1 MVNNAANQ
9 PNIETCLFDM
19 ADPRNAGRPPPIPSA
34 RRNLI
39 SAAASVAAARAAPID
54 FWDDEAP
61 QIGPLTQPS
70 RKIFNPVL
78 GYEMDEQEHSEWM
91 REEEDAKLTERASE
105 REREA
110 RRDEMQYKTAF
121 RTAFEL
127 GVKAGRMQR
136 VEPVPCVA
144 CERRKERNRI
154 AAQASRMEKR
164 RLERSLAEVASGKS
178 LAKRPRRSTGGIVP
192 PPLHTF
198 HAPVAVV
205 AVQPEAAAAAAVE
218 NGDSDEEEEEGE
230 EEGDSSDERGAV
242 PPPF

>member
-1 MVNNAANQ
+1 
-9 PNIETCLFDM
+9 M
-19 ADPRNAGRPPPIPSA
+19 ADPRNSGRQPPIPSA

-39 SAAASVAAARAAPID
+39 SAAASVAASRQLPVN
-54 FWDDEAP
+54 FWDDEVQ
-61 QIGPLTQPS
+61 QIGPISQST

-164 RLERSLAEVASGKS
+164 RLELSNAEIASGKS
-178 LAKRPRRSTGGIVP
+178 
-192 PPLHTF
+192 
-198 HAPVAVV
+198 
-205 AVQPEAAAAAAVE
+205 
-218 NGDSDEEEEEGE
+218 
-230 EEGDSSDERGAV
+230 
-242 PPPF
+242 

>member
-1 MVNNAANQ
+1 
-9 PNIETCLFDM
+9 
-19 ADPRNAGRPPPIPSA
+19 
-34 RRNLI
+34 
-39 SAAASVAAARAAPID
+39 
-54 FWDDEAP
+54 
-61 QIGPLTQPS
+61 
-70 RKIFNPVL
+70 
-78 GYEMDEQEHSEWM
+78 MDEQEHSEWM

-164 RLERSLAEVASGKS
+164 RLERSLAEVVSGKS
-178 LAKRPRRSTGGIVP
+178 LAKRARRPTGGIVP

-198 HAPVAVV
+198 QMPVAVV
-205 AVQPEAAAAAAVE
+205 AVQPLVVAPEIVSNE
-218 NGDSDEEEEEGE
+218 DEEEEEE
-230 EEGDSSDERGAV
+230 DSSDEQAAV

>member
-1 MVNNAANQ
+1 V
-9 PNIETCLFDM
+9 
-19 ADPRNAGRPPPIPSA
+19 
-34 RRNLI
+34 
-39 SAAASVAAARAAPID
+39 VD
-54 FWDDEAP
+54 FWDDEVP
-61 QIGPLTQPS
+61 QIGPISQGIK
-70 RKIFNPVL
+70 KIFNPVL

-164 RLERSLAEVASGKS
+164 RLERSIADVASGKG
-178 LAKRPRRSTGGIVP
+178 LAKRPRRSTGGVVP

-198 HAPVAVV
+198 QAPPPATQTL
-205 AVQPEAAAAAAVE
+205 QPKAAVAE
-218 NGDSDEEEEEGE
+218 DEDDDEEEGGEDGEG
-230 EEGDSSDERGAV
+230 GDSNDEEAAV